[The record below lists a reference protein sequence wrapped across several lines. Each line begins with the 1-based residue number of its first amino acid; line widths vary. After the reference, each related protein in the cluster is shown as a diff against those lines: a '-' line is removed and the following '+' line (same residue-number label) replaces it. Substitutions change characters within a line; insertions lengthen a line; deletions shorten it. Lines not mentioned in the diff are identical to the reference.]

1 MAMSIE
7 QLDIAIQEAEE
18 DAADLREEGSH
29 EEAADYD
36 AMVQTLKESRRVMQQ
51 QSLKLDQMQNMRH
64 SAMGKQTPPPP
75 SVPRLSTASPLAA
88 LPHTTDWIPSA
99 FLSVLDTLRVKAHHT
114 LWEPTWETTDFA
126 SRAPSAHR
134 FNSPFVPSNFGALP
148 FR

>member
-1 MAMSIE
+1 MSIE

-99 FLSVLDTLRVKAHHT
+99 FLSVLDTLESQSSPHT
-114 LWEPTWETTDFA
+114 
-126 SRAPSAHR
+126 
-134 FNSPFVPSNFGALP
+134 FGAHMGNHRLCLQSALSP
-148 FR
+148 QI